1 MRRISNCV
9 KMLSLLSV
17 AAFSVVSV
25 QPAAADP
32 VEFVLAANDGYGVED
47 CLLGARECGQTVADA
62 WCEAHGQGNAIRF
75 GLQRISVPAHGA
87 ETLEITC
94 GD

>member
-1 MRRISNCV
+1 
-9 KMLSLLSV
+9 MLPSLSA
-17 AAFSVVSV
+17 AAFLALSAQS
-25 QPAAADP
+25 AAAEP

-47 CLLGARECGQTVADA
+47 CLVGARDCGQTVADA
-62 WCEAHGQGNAIRF
+62 WCEAHGRGNAIRF
-75 GLQRISVPAHGA
+75 GLQRISVPANGA